1 MYIFVNV
8 HMLAEMVFSTRIIF
22 VANNRY
28 TLKIVHNV
36 TDESTSKTISP
47 NKPVSFNF
55 IIINKPVVDI
65 RKLSSL

>member
-1 MYIFVNV
+1 MIKDEYFQCKMYIFVNV

-36 TDESTSKTISP
+36 TDENIF
-47 NKPVSFNF
+47 V
-55 IIINKPVVDI
+55 
-65 RKLSSL
+65 